1 MTALML
7 RRLAHP
13 NAFLTPSKARN
24 YAPDLMQDTWLV
36 RVSDIPYSLLASG
49 NERHQVKLRRD
60 GARMETTIH
69 SPTIT
74 VDAINAK
81 DYFREM
87 GTGLSIENEGVSS
100 GALFEWLNE
109 NNRENFGENSGV
121 EKGPPR
127 FRGLHALM
135 VPRPNTNVAHPRLK

>member
-1 MTALML
+1 
-7 RRLAHP
+7 
-13 NAFLTPSKARN
+13 
-24 YAPDLMQDTWLV
+24 
-36 RVSDIPYSLLASG
+36 
-49 NERHQVKLRRD
+49 
-60 GARMETTIH
+60 METTIH